1 MPSACPML
9 RSPRNLGCISAQSWL
24 HLGAISGLI
33 SQVKMI
39 RGCEVPMALMYVGK
53 RQPDKVPR
61 ELDAQANELTAA
73 GDLLELER
81 ADFGDISAII
91 TYDLGDYHL

>member
-1 MPSACPML
+1 
-9 RSPRNLGCISAQSWL
+9 
-24 HLGAISGLI
+24 
-33 SQVKMI
+33 
-39 RGCEVPMALMYVGK
+39 MALMYVGK

-81 ADFGDISAII
+81 ADFGDLSAII